1 MVTGTLGLSR
11 SWVVICKLASSCLS
25 HMFWGQQSW
34 EPFFSLSCYCQASAI
49 NSLCMCPAWM
59 MLSIIWKCP
68 WITSLS
74 LIFQNIQKPKKHFF
88 LDSEQRSEHWGNK
101 RPCTCFGG
109 TQGKEVGGD
118 EGNPSLE
125 LADVS
130 DMGREEFFTQEIT
143 VFNLELATRVYI
155 FGAFRWKSNFLT
167 ALLTWMI

>member
-1 MVTGTLGLSR
+1 MLVPYVLRPTKLRTILFTFLLLSGICHQFPLYVP
-11 SWVVICKLASSCLS
+11 SMNDVVHNLKMSLNHLS
-25 HMFWGQQSW
+25 VSDIPEHP
-34 EPFFSLSCYCQASAI
+34 ET
-49 NSLCMCPAWM
+49 
-59 MLSIIWKCP
+59 K
-68 WITSLS
+68 T
-74 LIFQNIQKPKKHFF
+74 HFF

-109 TQGKEVGGD
+109 SQGKEVGGD

-125 LADVS
+125 PADVS